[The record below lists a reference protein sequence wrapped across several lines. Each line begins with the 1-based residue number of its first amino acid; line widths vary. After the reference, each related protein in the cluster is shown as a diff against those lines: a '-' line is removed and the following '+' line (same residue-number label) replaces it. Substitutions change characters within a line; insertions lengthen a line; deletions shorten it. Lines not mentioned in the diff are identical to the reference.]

1 MEMEGSFPAAARVDY
16 SAVMEEIRDCDLD
29 SAIAHLSDTLPY
41 LWVSAYH
48 DSASPRQT
56 DICRIRVDTFEY
68 IYDDYATLE
77 AKGIAPD
84 DTEDEARIV
93 AVLGQ
98 SASQKKA
105 RDDSRLRGWVGA
117 TGKYFGDAWDKGHF
131 MAHSIGGSVDHAELN
146 VFIQKR
152 GLNRG
157 WTDQGKRFRAM
168 EQYCERHPSTFCFS
182 RPIYTDGT
190 AKPSFLEF
198 GVLKSEKDL
207 WVECF
212 ENYYVTSSNAPVLQ

>member
-1 MEMEGSFPAAARVDY
+1 MNVSLPISSSVDY
-16 SAVMEEIRDCDLD
+16 AAIMAQVRGADIEATIAFISEEFPYAWVDAYRNSAPLRDMDL
-29 SAIAHLSDTLPY
+29 
-41 LWVSAYH
+41 
-48 DSASPRQT
+48 
-56 DICRIRVDTFEY
+56 CRIRVGSFEY

-77 AKGIAPD
+77 AKGIAPI

-93 AVLGQ
+93 AVLGRSVLQ
-98 SASQKKA
+98 EKA

-117 TGKYFGDAWDKGHF
+117 TGKYFGTAWDKGHF

-146 VFIQKR
+146 VFIQSR

-157 WTDQGKRFRAM
+157 WTEQGKHFRAM
-168 EQYCERHPSTFCFS
+168 EQYCERNLGTFCFS
-182 RPIYTDGT
+182 RPVYTDGT

-198 GVLKSEKDL
+198 GVLRSNEDL

-212 ENYYVTSSNAPVLQ
+212 ENC